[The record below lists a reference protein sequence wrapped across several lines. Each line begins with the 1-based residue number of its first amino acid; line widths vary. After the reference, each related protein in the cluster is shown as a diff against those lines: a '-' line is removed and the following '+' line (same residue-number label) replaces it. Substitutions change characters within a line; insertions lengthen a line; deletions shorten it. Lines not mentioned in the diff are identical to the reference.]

1 MNVNNKRKERDLM
14 KLVMSNYEVKLTEEG
29 NQNDFYVSFE
39 GPKES
44 PYEGV
49 KINDL
54 NYQKYRAS
62 GKFMYN
68 SQTNTLINRPLLG
81 SEIKYFIL
89 TSMRVQALCA

>member
-14 KLVMSNYEVKLTEEG
+14 KLIMSNYEVKLAEEG

-49 KINDL
+49 KI
-54 NYQKYRAS
+54 
-62 GKFMYN
+62 
-68 SQTNTLINRPLLG
+68 
-81 SEIKYFIL
+81 IK
-89 TSMRVQALCA
+89 